1 MKTDMEKK
9 MMRDPRIIYEPTGP
23 ALEYSALACNIYK
36 GCEHG
41 CLYCF
46 GKNRKSPEQKVQY
59 DNDPNPK
66 DHFIE
71 KLKYKAGHMNGDT
84 PEILLSFLGDVYQ
97 PAEMEMM
104 LTRQAIKILIE
115 NDLPFTILT
124 KGGTRAV
131 RDFDLLE
138 GYDKARFG
146 TTLVF
151 MDQEYADH
159 WEPGAASIEDRIWA
173 IQDAYDRGIKTW
185 VSVEPVINP
194 DQALKVIRE
203 LHPIVGAWK
212 VGKINY
218 QKVDVDWIAFREE
231 VEALLDDVGADYYL
245 KKSLTEL

>member
-1 MKTDMEKK
+1 MNQQKRMR
-9 MMRDPRIIYEPTGP
+9 RDPRIIYEPTGP
-23 ALEYSALACNIYK
+23 AREYSELACNIYK

-46 GKNRKSPEQKVQY
+46 GKNRKSPEQKEDY
-59 DNDPNPK
+59 DTNPNPK
-66 DHFIE
+66 DHFLE
-71 KLKYKAGHMNGDT
+71 KLKYKAERMNGDT

-97 PAEMEMM
+97 PSEMELM
-104 LTRQAIKILIE
+104 LTRQAIEILIE

-138 GYDKARFG
+138 GYPGARFG

-151 MDQEYADH
+151 KDQAYADH

-173 IQDAYDRGIKTW
+173 IQDAHDRGIKTW

-194 DQALKVIRE
+194 DQALQVIRE

-218 QKVDVDWIAFREE
+218 QKDIKVDWITFREE
-231 VEALLDDVGADYYL
+231 VRALLDDLGADYYI